1 MGASSYKTPRVPD
14 PSPKPGAQLPWC
26 QHSGPQA
33 PVPGLG
39 MVEIFLKFQ
48 ELLQKEGMEG
58 VFKIQKHLL

>member
-1 MGASSYKTPRVPD
+1 MPGVPD
-14 PSPKPGAQLPWC
+14 PSPKPGA

-39 MVEIFLKFQ
+39 MAEMIFKFQ
-48 ELLQKEGMEG
+48 ELLQEEGMEG